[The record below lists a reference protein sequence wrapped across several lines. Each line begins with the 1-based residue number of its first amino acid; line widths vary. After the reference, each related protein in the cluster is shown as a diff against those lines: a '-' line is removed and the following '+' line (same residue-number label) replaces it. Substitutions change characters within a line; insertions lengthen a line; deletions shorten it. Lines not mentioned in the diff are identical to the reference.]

1 MRILQILPF
10 LLFGAAA
17 TAQQEA
23 VFSQFFYN
31 KLLSNPGAAAS
42 DGISNL
48 VAFHRQQ
55 WDGLEG
61 APSTQALS
69 FNTPAFASRV
79 GLGLTLMNDRIGFFN
94 STFVNAAYAYRIPFG
109 KGVLGIGIQGS
120 YLYHRTDWAA
130 AKTTGTAGD
139 PLIGTDEFSSSFNV
153 GAGAHLQMK
162 NFFAGV
168 SVPYFLEKIPA
179 GSGEGL
185 AVDSGSA
192 TPHIFVTAGGIIT
205 LSPRVKMRP
214 AFQSR
219 IVKNA
224 PPSTD
229 AHLSFG
235 LMRDTRLWLGATY
248 RWSFSDIPSMGDA
261 VIVQAQYQISE
272 RLRAGTAYDINLGDL
287 QWEFGR
293 TYELMLEYDFTPSG
307 KGVRNPRYF

>member
-1 MRILQILPF
+1 MRILNILPL
-10 LLFGAAA
+10 LLFGVMA

-23 VFSQFFYN
+23 IFSQFFYN

-42 DGISNL
+42 DGIPGL

-55 WDGLEG
+55 WAGLEG

-69 FNTPAFASRV
+69 FNTPAFGNRV

-94 STFVNAAYAYRIPFG
+94 STYVNAAYAYRIPFG
-109 KGVLGIGIQGS
+109 KGVLGVGIQGS
-120 YLYHRTDWAA
+120 YLHHRTDWGA
-130 AKTTGTAGD
+130 AKTIGNSSD
-139 PLIGTDEFSSSFNV
+139 PLAGTDEFASSFNV
-153 GAGAHLQMK
+153 GAGVHFQTE

-179 GSGEGL
+179 GNDGGFV
-185 AVDSGSA
+185 VDFSRA
-192 TPHIFVTAGGIIT
+192 TPHIFITAGGIIT

-235 LMRDTRLWLGATY
+235 LLRDARLWLGATY
-248 RWSFSDIPSMGDA
+248 RWSFSDVPSMGDA
-261 VIVQAQYQISE
+261 VVVQVQYQISD
-272 RLRAGTAYDINLGDL
+272 RLRAGTAYDISLGDL

-293 TYELMLEYDFTPSG
+293 TYELMLEYGFITSG

>member
-1 MRILQILPF
+1 MRILDIIPF
-10 LLFGAAA
+10 LLFGAVA

-42 DGISNL
+42 DGIPSL
-48 VAFHRQQ
+48 MAFHRQQ
-55 WDGLEG
+55 WAGLEG
-61 APSTQALS
+61 APSTQVLS
-69 FNTPAFASRV
+69 FNAPAFGNRV

-94 STFVNAAYAYRIPFG
+94 STYVNAAYAYRIPFG
-109 KGVLGIGIQGS
+109 RGVLGIGIQGS

-139 PLIGTDEFSSSFNV
+139 PLAGTGAFSSSFNV
-153 GAGAHLQMK
+153 GAGAHFQTE

-168 SVPYFLEKIPA
+168 SVPYFLEKIP
-179 GSGEGL
+179 GGDDGGFV
-185 AVDSGSA
+185 VDFSNA
-192 TPHIFVTAGGIIT
+192 TPHIFITAGGIIT

-224 PPSTD
+224 PPGTD
-229 AHLSFG
+229 FHLSFG
-235 LMRDTRLWLGATY
+235 LLRDTRLWLGATY
-248 RWSFSDIPSMGDA
+248 RWSFSSLPTTGDA
-261 VIVQAQYQISE
+261 VVVQAQYQISD
-272 RLRAGTAYDINLGDL
+272 RLRAGTAYDISLGNL

-293 TYELMLEYDFTPSG
+293 TYELMLEYDFTTSG